1 MSDGS
6 TLCFFTLST
15 IAMYHQLY
23 FPVICA
29 RYEELCTFLTEQVP
43 HLKAKT
49 KMIVSDGLFLPDERS
64 LHYFPFSFH
73 LDNSYHMVNVNCV
86 RHCPPY
92 ELLGMKP
99 LVWKMVKTYDEDEF
113 YECMESLKSNCPN
126 FFSRYFYFHF
136 FLLSFVQGK
145 RGGEQF
151 ESSIPLLVQVL

>member
-6 TLCFFTLST
+6 TLGFFILST

-73 LDNSYHMVNVNCV
+73 LDDSYHMVNVNCV

-136 FLLSFVQGK
+136 FLLSFVQSK
-145 RGGEQF
+145 RGGGT
-151 ESSIPLLVQVL
+151 V